1 MIDAIEKERLL
12 PEFSVLDALEV
23 FDHAWGEV
31 KDETIVNCFAKAGV
45 SKEKQTDALLVA
57 YDPSRISR
65 TSSISLQFTPPEFFP
80 ERITAKDVVSMDYF
94 VNHIEPIINH
104 EDISDVLDEVNLEA
118 EEDGDGDKDILI
130 EATFPQ
136 LGVVCQALELLRR
149 YMIFSDNGECIHKC
163 IN

>member
-1 MIDAIEKERLL
+1 
-12 PEFSVLDALEV
+12 
-23 FDHAWGEV
+23 
-31 KDETIVNCFAKAGV
+31 
-45 SKEKQTDALLVA
+45 
-57 YDPSRISR
+57 
-65 TSSISLQFTPPEFFP
+65 
-80 ERITAKDVVSMDYF
+80 MDYF

-130 EATFPQ
+130 EASFPQ

-163 IN
+163 INRINIIYKMNY

>member
-1 MIDAIEKERLL
+1 
-12 PEFSVLDALEV
+12 
-23 FDHAWGEV
+23 
-31 KDETIVNCFAKAGV
+31 
-45 SKEKQTDALLVA
+45 
-57 YDPSRISR
+57 
-65 TSSISLQFTPPEFFP
+65 
-80 ERITAKDVVSMDYF
+80 MDYF
-94 VNHIEPIINH
+94 VHHIEPIINH